1 MALMTRIRDNMTTA
15 FAVFAGMFIIYV
27 VLDWGMDITGKKNR
41 GQQNLLGKIYE
52 TEITYEAFA
61 ERLRQAAD
69 YQKQQNNGTE
79 LDESGMTNLRE
90 QLWNEL
96 VNQALLEH
104 EAQRIGI
111 TVSDEEI
118 RDWVFGP
125 NPPEFLSRQFTDSV
139 GNFNRD
145 NYVSALRDPRNKDLL
160 LNVEET
166 LRKQR
171 LQEKLTSAVMSTV
184 QVSDEEVRQKFL
196 DQNTRMD
203 AEYILFDPNA
213 LVKDS
218 IGVTDEDM
226 KKFYDE
232 HLDEFKQEAARRL
245 TFVTFKE
252 ESSKD
257 DTLAVVNDMQNLLN
271 KVNAGQN
278 FTELQQQYSEIP
290 ASDVFFKHGEL
301 SAEREKLLFDA
312 KVGDIVGPMKDFDGY
327 HLFKVLEEKQD
338 TTPFIR
344 ASHILFRIEGADS
357 NASKKK
363 TQDVL
368 ARVKKG
374 DDFASLAKEFSTD
387 GSAQQGG
394 DLGWFSKGRM
404 VKPFEDAAFKLKIG
418 ETSGLVRSQ
427 FGIHI
432 IKLTGRDNRMIKI
445 SDVVMTVK
453 PSSKTRNEMYKRAQD
468 FHTLAVEIGVDSAAV
483 RMNIEP
489 RKTAAFNDKATFVP
503 GVGQDPRLI
512 RWAFKSTMTDVS
524 EILNTSQ
531 GTSIFQLFEIKE
543 EGHKPLSEVE
553 ASIKVRTLRAKKME
567 KLKPLVSEWRTK
579 LSAGDSLKKLTLL
592 NPALTVS
599 PAMSFI
605 PSGSVPG
612 LGRDLFFMGQVMKMK
627 QGEISPVVE
636 NPNRGFLIIHLFTK
650 TPFDSSA
657 FGSQKEGLRKQ
668 LFEQKRGRFST
679 EWLQKLR
686 DEASIEDNRDRY
698 FR

>member
-1 MALMTRIRDNMTTA
+1 MTRIRDNMTTA

-27 VLDWGMDITGKKNR
+27 VLDWGMDITGQKSR
-41 GQQNLLGKIYE
+41 GKRNLLGKIYN
-52 TEITYEAFA
+52 TEITYEEFA
-61 ERLRQAAD
+61 ERLRQAAE

-96 VNQALLEH
+96 VNQALLDH
-104 EAQRIGI
+104 EAERIGI

-125 NPPEFLSRQFTDSV
+125 NPPEFLSRQFTDST

-145 NYVSALRDPRNKDLL
+145 NYVTALRDPRNKELL
-160 LNVEET
+160 VKVEES
-166 LRKQR
+166 LLKQR
-171 LQEKLTSAVMSTV
+171 LQEKLTSAIMSTV

-218 IGVTDEDM
+218 NTVSDADM

-232 HLDEFKQEAARRL
+232 HLDEFKQEATRRL

-252 ESSKD
+252 EASKD
-257 DTLAVVNDMQNLLN
+257 DTLAVVNDMQNLMN
-271 KVNAGQN
+271 KINAGQD
-278 FTELQQQYSEIP
+278 FAELQAQYSEIP
-290 ASDVFFKHGEL
+290 ASDAFFKHGEL
-301 SAEREKLLFDA
+301 SAEREKFLFDA
-312 KVGDIVGPMKDFDGY
+312 KVGDIIGPMKDFDGY

-344 ASHILFRIEGADS
+344 ASHILFRIEGPDS
-357 NASKKK
+357 NTTKKK
-363 TQDVL
+363 AQDVL
-368 ARVKKG
+368 TRVKKG
-374 DDFASLAKEFSTD
+374 EDFASLAKEFSTD

-394 DLGWFSKGRM
+394 DLGWFGKGRM
-404 VKPFEDAAFKLKIG
+404 VKQFEDAAFKLIIG

-432 IKLTGRDNRMIKI
+432 IKLTGRDSRMIKI

-453 PSSKTRNEMYKRAQD
+453 PSNKTRNEMFKQAQD
-468 FHTLAVEIGVDSAAV
+468 FRNLAMEIGVDSAAA
-483 RMNIEP
+483 RMKMEP
-489 RKTAAFNDKATFVP
+489 RLTSAFNEKTTFVP

-512 RWAFKSTMTDVS
+512 RWAFKSSMKDVS

-531 GTSIFQLFEIKE
+531 GYGVFQLFEIKE
-543 EGHKPLSEVE
+543 EGHKPLTEVE
-553 ASIKVRTLRAKKME
+553 ASVKVRALRAKKME
-567 KLKPLVSEWRTK
+567 KLKPLVADLRSK
-579 LSAGDSLKKLTLL
+579 LSAGDSLRKLTTF
-592 NPALTVS
+592 NPAINVTS
-599 PAMSFI
+599 AMSFI
-605 PSGSVPG
+605 PSGSVAG
-612 LGRDLFFMGQVMKMK
+612 IGRDLVFMGQVLKMK
-627 QGEISPVVE
+627 AGEISPVVE
-636 NPNRGFLIIHLFTK
+636 NPNRGFFIIHLLSK
-650 TPFDSSA
+650 SSFDSST
-657 FGSQKEGLRKQ
+657 FTSQKDGLRKQ

-679 EWLQKLR
+679 EWMQKLK
-686 DEASIEDNRDRY
+686 DEASIEDNRDIY